1 MFKIGKILGILKSN
15 QNKFQTPKSNFT
27 TCEILYA
34 GKLWRMSVGL
44 PKLQT
49 AKGKLVDL
57 PDYSFTG
64 EKKHETEK

>member
-1 MFKIGKILGILKSN
+1 
-15 QNKFQTPKSNFT
+15 
-27 TCEILYA
+27 
-34 GKLWRMSVGL
+34 MSVGL